1 MIKGYQNDKSY
12 SGPELRSR
20 ADRGA
25 NSSPGISHIESVK
38 RSTPPK
44 TISPLIEDEDEK
56 TTRDNASNEDRWA
69 SRFLN
74 SQA

>member
-38 RSTPPK
+38 STPPK
-44 TISPLIEDEDEK
+44 TIFPLIEDEDEK